1 MVKIFYHYF
10 VPTRMKEGV
19 NINDNNISQI
29 LDLIDENSSVTEV
42 KVIDDV
48 KYVTI
53 EKNIDHNMVCP
64 CCGHKLYS
72 KGKFI
77 RHPNNQVLQDGY
89 TLNTTVIGRR
99 WKCSNEDCDYI
110 YTDTFNFIE
119 KRKRQTKIIDFQIL
133 ETLKDIN
140 LTCVQIAQKFKV
152 SDTYVHQ
159 PFLRYVDLPRLELT
173 KYICID
179 EVYLNLS
186 PDCKYALIIMDFM
199 TGDIIDIVRSRRKKY
214 TENYFLSIPKTERD
228 RVECLCCDMYN
239 PYINYTEQY
248 FLHSV
253 AVTDSFH
260 VLQWLLHLINIY
272 INDVK
277 KKYQAN
283 DKKKR
288 DKKNYQNNSDNKTI
302 KDSKEVY
309 ILKNFRWV
317 LLESKKNIKYHE
329 SKYDYYLNMYVDT
342 YQKETMFLKLD
353 ENFTAIRN
361 LKELY
366 EEFNESYINDLDGA
380 AARLDE
386 LIDIYNESNIKLF
399 RDFAQLLVKYKTS
412 IINSFTY
419 VKSLDGER
427 LRRISNGPLESFN
440 KIVSMLRTLSHG
452 VDNFDY
458 VRSRILWHCRKN
470 PPIRGIPKTREEVH
484 TPGKPR
490 GPYNKNK

>member
-159 PFLRYVDLPRLELT
+159 LFLRYVDLPRLELT

-283 DKKKR
+283 NKKSVIR
-288 DKKNYQNNSDNKTI
+288 KTI
-302 KDSKEVY
+302 KTIV
-309 ILKNFRWV
+309 I
-317 LLESKKNIKYHE
+317 IK
-329 SKYDYYLNMYVDT
+329 
-342 YQKETMFLKLD
+342 Q
-353 ENFTAIRN
+353 
-361 LKELY
+361 
-366 EEFNESYINDLDGA
+366 
-380 AARLDE
+380 
-386 LIDIYNESNIKLF
+386 
-399 RDFAQLLVKYKTS
+399 
-412 IINSFTY
+412 
-419 VKSLDGER
+419 
-427 LRRISNGPLESFN
+427 
-440 KIVSMLRTLSHG
+440 
-452 VDNFDY
+452 
-458 VRSRILWHCRKN
+458 
-470 PPIRGIPKTREEVH
+470 
-484 TPGKPR
+484 
-490 GPYNKNK
+490 